1 MQARR
6 GFPSAQGVRAEVPAS
21 HRRELGRVGP
31 HNLAGDVASG
41 NPRERE
47 RRGLA
52 CRRCPAK
59 EACTEHARRFL
70 RGYELP
76 AFGRE
81 LMPKWR
87 RTDLAR
93 SICVALGDTAA
104 LLALVTAH
112 LLISTRAPT
121 VIAVVL
127 YIPVI
132 VLMARAFRGLEVL
145 VHEGSHYNWT
155 RKRATND
162 RIVNLL
168 AAYPVFQTV
177 EEFRIAHAVH
187 HKQLGATEDPCR
199 KRFFQLKWDKLSRE
213 SAAAYLRGMVN
224 GLGRYAGSWLKLTGS
239 TPQVILWGLLWH
251 LVVLVLPIAGL
262 LMLMTDVGTA
272 QAVVRAVF
280 VWAIYVAPAFLIV
293 LTVLRYIA
301 ESAKHDYVNG
311 TTTKTGTY
319 SNIGPVH
326 WVLHPHGDGY
336 HFLHHVDA
344 NVPHHRLRTVHR
356 ILSERDPEYATSRV
370 RVRVLEEQ
378 PLYQISIGGGR

>member
-1 MQARR
+1 
-6 GFPSAQGVRAEVPAS
+6 
-21 HRRELGRVGP
+21 
-31 HNLAGDVASG
+31 
-41 NPRERE
+41 
-47 RRGLA
+47 
-52 CRRCPAK
+52 
-59 EACTEHARRFL
+59 
-70 RGYELP
+70 LP

-104 LLALVTAH
+104 LVALVTAH

-262 LMLMTDVGTA
+262 LMLMTHVGTA